1 MSVAV
6 PAALKIKPLEVIEF
20 TIHPDYK
27 QRLVAIGLEK
37 FEDFLYLEGIEAMR
51 DVPGRLTVSL
61 DFGESKAYLKR
72 HWGHKAGLMKKSGP
86 HFEAQTEWDNTRLL
100 ESRGISVPTPLAYG
114 LGRAGGKEISFYL
127 SASVRGVQSDHY
139 LDRSNLTIESKKVFI
154 ERLAAFAK
162 LIHES
167 GFNHRDFYLC
177 HLFANELGDDFEFA
191 LIDLQRVQ
199 ERSAWRYRW
208 LIKDL
213 TQLLYS
219 VPKSFSRSECLRWY
233 FLYKGIKTLSKE
245 DKKMIGDVQK
255 KTAKLRAR
263 CGDYIV

>member
-6 PAALKIKPLEVIEF
+6 PAALKVKPLEVIEF

-27 QRLVAIGLEK
+27 QDLAMIGLEK

-61 DFGESKAYLKR
+61 DFGDSKAYLKR
-72 HWGHKAGLMKKSGP
+72 HWGHEAGLLKKSGP
-86 HFEAQTEWDNTRLL
+86 HFEAQTEWANTRLL

-114 LGRAGGKEISFYL
+114 LGRAGGKEVSFYL

-139 LDRSNLTIESKKVFI
+139 LDRKSLAGLSKKIFI

-177 HLFANELGDDFEFA
+177 HLFVNEVGEDFEFA

-199 ERSAWRYRW
+199 ERSSWRHRW

-213 TQLLYS
+213 TQLFYS
-219 VPKSFSRSECLRWY
+219 LPKDFSRSECLRGY
-233 FLYKGIKTLSKE
+233 FLYKGIETLGKE
-245 DKKMIGDVQK
+245 DKKMIDEVQK

-263 CGDYIV
+263 GGDYIV